1 MDYLP
6 AAYSFGGELKSL
18 QTLDLNIRVVKGM
31 PLNRS

>member
-6 AAYSFGGELKSL
+6 AAYCFGGELKSL